1 MPPAD
6 GPRISVMMPVLDPHS
21 VYFPCAVAS
30 VLAQTEVDL
39 ELIIVEDPSATRADR
54 VARLDDPRIRY
65 IRNETRTSLVDQR
78 NRALAEARAD
88 IVAML
93 DADDIAEPD
102 RFAKQLAFLDAHP
115 AIGLVGSQLTIIDA
129 DGDVIGSRSY
139 PLEHDDIVAA
149 MCRYNAIAQPAVM
162 ARRRVLVDAGGYQ
175 YRTFPVNEDYELWS
189 RLVQHGV
196 RVANHPEVLLRYRV
210 HPFGTKAAMLR
221 RMLRATLDVKN
232 QFWRDKMDV
241 RARLRFWGEHVLV
254 GLPPSWVLKLFVAIQ
269 YDGRT

>member
-6 GPRISVMMPVLDPHS
+6 APRISVMMPVLDPHP
-21 VYFPCAVAS
+21 VYFPRAVAS
-30 VLAQTEVDL
+30 VLAQTAADL
-39 ELIIVEDPSATRADR
+39 ELIIVEDPSAKRADR
-54 VARLDDPRIRY
+54 IAKLDDPRIRY
-65 IRNETRTSLVDQR
+65 IRNDARTSLVDQR

-115 AIGLVGSQLTIIDA
+115 EVGLVGSQLTIIDA
-129 DGDVIGSRSY
+129 SGEVIGTRSY
-139 PLEHDDIVAA
+139 PLEHADIVAA

-162 ARRRVLVDAGGYQ
+162 ARKRVLVDAGGYQ
-175 YRTFPVNEDYELWS
+175 YRTFLVNEDYELWS
-189 RLVQHGV
+189 RLVQRGV
-196 RVANHPEVLLRYRV
+196 QVANHPEVLLRYRV
-210 HPFGTKAAMLR
+210 HESGTKAAMLR

-232 QFWRDKMDV
+232 QFWRDKMDA

-254 GLPPSWVLKLFVAIQ
+254 GLPPSWVLRLFVAIQ